1 MFFRDNKYLLR
12 GLLKKNPMLFFIY
25 SILSKFYFTIIAA
38 SIVITYFV
46 FKGLDKAG
54 LFQYSEK
61 TLAKAIVDTKDI
73 AKNCTPIIGKPKEFW
88 NCLSNPSQY
97 SNEDH
102 DPNVNE
108 NLDEI
113 IKHIEK
119 IEEDHLENPDPYQKK
134 D

>member
-1 MFFRDNKYLLR
+1 MFRYNKYLLR
-12 GLLKKNPMLFFIY
+12 GLLKKNPMLLFIY

-38 SIVITYFV
+38 SIVVTYFV

-54 LFQYSEK
+54 LFKYSEK
-61 TLAKAIVDTKDI
+61 TLTKVIVDTKDI

-97 SNEDH
+97 SNDEH
-102 DPNVNE
+102 DPNVDE
-108 NLDEI
+108 CIEEI

-119 IEEDHLENPDPYQKK
+119 IEDEHLENPDPYQK
-134 D
+134 

>member
-1 MFFRDNKYLLR
+1 MFFGNKYMLK
-12 GLLKKNPMLFFIY
+12 GLIKKNPMLFFIY
-25 SILSKFYFTIIAA
+25 SVLSKFYLIIIAA
-38 SIVITYFV
+38 SIIVTYFV
-46 FKGLDKAG
+46 FKGLEKAG
-54 LFQYSEK
+54 LIHYSEK
-61 TLAKAIVDTKDI
+61 TLTKVIVETKDV

-88 NCLSNPSQY
+88 NCISNPSQY

-119 IEEDHLENPDPYQKK
+119 IDEDHLDNPDPYEKK
-134 D
+134 N